1 MGATNAYV
9 GTMSRVAGGQQV
21 SAGTL
26 ATDAAIGA
34 AGPAVAKIAAPVVTE
49 VAARVFGRAVVGL
62 RSTAQVNR
70 EMVDAGN
77 LPAWGGRAVTTDVV
91 PAGTRFN
98 MVVSR
103 GQADLLEKGKPK
115 FGGWATSDAVPD
127 QAFARNNLAILT
139 EFKADVSMIVQVET
153 TAPQTLNRGIVG
165 PLGSASGGASQV
177 EFIGGRNL
185 RLVGSPQ
192 SLSAV
197 GE

>member
-1 MGATNAYV
+1 MQRA
-9 GTMSRVAGGQQV
+9 S
-21 SAGTL
+21 L
-26 ATDAAIGA
+26 ATVSVFNDGTDGFTANDTGD
-34 AGPAVAKIAAPVVTE
+34 VAE
-49 VAARVFGRAVVGL
+49 VPEFEDPNLEAVV
-62 RSTAQVNR
+62 SK
-70 EMVDAGN
+70 
-77 LPAWGGRAVTTDVV
+77 
-91 PAGTRFN
+91 
-98 MVVSR
+98 
-103 GQADLLEKGKPK
+103 GQAGLLENGESR